1 MKNSKVL
8 YLTHDGLTDPLGQSQ
23 ILPYVTGLSKNGI
36 SFTIISFEK
45 KDRFIEQSHAI
56 SSLCH
61 QHKINWIPLQYHNS
75 PPVLSTLFDIWRLRT
90 TAEAVFR
97 RNSFDFVHC
106 RSYITSLTGLSLKR
120 KFKVKFIF
128 DMRGFWAD
136 ERVEGGLWNRKN
148 PVYNSIYNFFKRK
161 ERQFFTEADAIVS
174 LTHNAKEY
182 ITTHVGIKPELI
194 TVIPCSVDLNLFK
207 PESIQQNETLALR
220 KQLGFTSED
229 FVLLYLGSL
238 GTWYLY
244 DEMVRVFDDLKQTMP
259 RSKFLFLT
267 PDIKKVSER
276 PDFKVLSVPR
286 NQVPLYCS
294 IADASIV
301 FIKPSFSKKASS
313 ATKMAE
319 VMAMGLPVITNAG
332 WGDVDHF
339 ISHGARI
346 IIHAQDTPIKL
357 NEFEAFS
364 DNAEFVKR
372 YMSLS
377 AAVDLYAEIYE
388 RLEA

>member
-23 ILPYVTGLSKNGI
+23 ILPYVIGLSKKGL

-45 KDRFIEQSHAI
+45 KERFIEQNNII
-56 SSLCH
+56 SALCQEH
-61 QHKINWIPLQYHNS
+61 NINWIPLPYHNS
-75 PPVLSTLFDIWRLRT
+75 PPVLSTLFDIWKMGRR
-90 TAEAVFR
+90 AEALYK
-97 RNSFDFVHC
+97 NDPFDFVHC
-106 RSYITSLTGLSLKR
+106 RSYITSLIGISLKE

-136 ERVEGGLWNRKN
+136 ERVEGGLWDLKN
-148 PVYNSIYNFFKRK
+148 PLYKYVYNFFKKK
-161 ERQFFTEADAIVS
+161 EKRFFTEGDAVVS
-174 LTHNAKEY
+174 LTNNAKKFISENFR
-182 ITTHVGIKPELI
+182 IKPERI
-194 TVIPCSVDLNLFK
+194 TVIPCSVDLNLFN
-207 PESIQQNETLALR
+207 PESIRENEKQILR
-220 KQLGFTSED
+220 EQLGISSED

-244 DEMVRVFDDLKQTMP
+244 DEMVRVFDDLKQTLP

-267 PDIKKVSER
+267 PDNLEVSER

-286 NQVPLYCS
+286 NMVPLYCS
-294 IADASIV
+294 IANASIV

-319 VMAMGLPVITNAG
+319 VMAMGLPVITNPG
-332 WGDVDHF
+332 WGDVDHL
-339 ISHGARI
+339 ISNGARI
-346 IIHAQDTPIKL
+346 ILYTKNSPIQY
-357 NEFEAFS
+357 NEIQAFS
-364 DNAEFVKR
+364 DNSDFVKR

-377 AAVDLYAEIYE
+377 VAIDLYTEIYE
-388 RLEA
+388 RLGA